1 MSYEIEELIITENDS
16 IYQVIEY
23 IKIFLNKSEKIKLI
37 ANRNFSVLLQN
48 FQKI

>member
-37 ANRNFSVLLQN
+37 ANRNFSVFLQN